1 MCETFLKEWKQKES
15 REVFFV
21 ISRIPKDEEII
32 LLPEINTASY
42 VSENCCN
49 KNTALNV
56 SHWSWAMCNCK

>member
-1 MCETFLKEWKQKES
+1 VCETFLKEWKQKES